1 MRKLAEVLLIMKS
14 KDIDAVVISDPYN
27 IRYLCGFSGGEGY
40 LYISEKRQ
48 CMLVDS
54 RYTIWACSECK
65 DTDVITVTDG
75 YYDYFNRYISEDRVN
90 VLALEG
96 KHLTHYE
103 FEKMK
108 DKLNCGKVVSLN
120 DEIAA
125 LRMIKDKDEVSLIE
139 KAEAIGDAAFSYILT
154 RLAPGMTEKEAAME
168 IEMYMRNNGAD
179 GLSFETIVA
188 SGPNSAS
195 PHAVPT
201 DRKLCVGDF
210 VTMDF
215 GCIFKGYCSDM
226 TRTVVIGKADEK
238 QKEIYNIVLEA
249 QLNAIEK
256 LRSGITGACGDSYAR
271 DVISEAGYGEYFGHG
286 LGHSVGLYIH
296 EQPRLSKSEPMI
308 LKPGM
313 VVTVEPGIYISGL
326 YGVRI
331 EDVVV
336 IEDGGVNN
344 LTHSD
349 KKLIEI

>member
-1 MRKLAEVLLIMKS
+1 LRKLAEVLMIMKS
-14 KDIDAVVISDPYN
+14 KDIDAVIISDPYN
-27 IRYLCGFSGGEGY
+27 VRYLCGFSGGEGY

-96 KHLTHYE
+96 KHLTYYE

-108 DKLNCGKVVSLN
+108 DKLNCGKAVSLN

-179 GLSFETIVA
+179 GL
-188 SGPNSAS
+188 
-195 PHAVPT
+195 
-201 DRKLCVGDF
+201 
-210 VTMDF
+210 

-296 EQPRLSKSEPMI
+296 EQPRLSKSESMI

-344 LTHSD
+344 LTQSD
-349 KKLIEI
+349 KRLIEI

>member
-1 MRKLAEVLLIMKS
+1 MRKLAEVLMIMKS
-14 KDIDAVVISDPYN
+14 KDIDAVIISDPYN
-27 IRYLCGFSGGEGY
+27 VRYLCGFSGGEGY

-54 RYTIWACSECK
+54 RYTIWAYSECK

-96 KHLTHYE
+96 KHLTYYE

-108 DKLNCGKVVSLN
+108 DKLNCGKAVSLN

-125 LRMIKDKDEVSLIE
+125 LRMIKDKDEISLIE
-139 KAEAIGDAAFSYILT
+139 KAEAIGDAVFSYILT

-195 PHAVPT
+195 PHALPT

-296 EQPRLSKSEPMI
+296 EQPRLSKSESMI

-349 KKLIEI
+349 KRLIEI

>member
-1 MRKLAEVLLIMKS
+1 
-14 KDIDAVVISDPYN
+14 
-27 IRYLCGFSGGEGY
+27 
-40 LYISEKRQ
+40 
-48 CMLVDS
+48 MLVDS

-96 KHLTHYE
+96 KHLTYYE

-108 DKLNCGKVVSLN
+108 DKLNCGKAVSLN

-125 LRMIKDKDEVSLIE
+125 LRMIKDKDEISLIE

-195 PHAVPT
+195 PHALPT

-296 EQPRLSKSEPMI
+296 EQPRLSKSESMI

-349 KKLIEI
+349 KRLIEI